1 MIISLFVIIALIWL
15 IFASI
20 CDIKTREIPDWLNY
34 SLIAIGLGLR
44 FIFSFS
50 EGFNLFLYGLLGVGI
65 SFLFGSAMYYG
76 RQWGGGDVKLLMGMG
91 AMFGSNLGFDVDIPF
106 FLALVINIFIS
117 GAVTGI
123 LYAAVLAIIH
133 RKEFVKEFKK
143 LDFKIIYFSLGFV
156 TILMILGL
164 FMDLLLITLFFSV
177 STLFFTSLYLLMS
190 AVEKSCMYKFVN
202 INKLT
207 EGDLLVRDILHKGKI
222 IVSYKKPG
230 LEKKDIET
238 LKKLKF
244 KIILIKEGIPFAPN
258 FLIGF
263 LILIFYGSLLSF
275 LW

>member
-1 MIISLFVIIALIWL
+1 MIIYLFIVIALIWL
-15 IFASI
+15 IFATI

-50 EGFNLFLYGLLGVGI
+50 EGFNLFLYGLLGVGVF
-65 SFLFGSAMYYG
+65 FLFGSAMYYG

-91 AMFGSNLGFDVDIPF
+91 AMFGSNIGFDIEIPF
-106 FLALVINIFIS
+106 FLALIINIFII

-123 LYAAVLAIIH
+123 LYAVILAIIH

-143 LDFKIIYFSLGFV
+143 LDFKIIYFSIGFV
-156 TILMILGL
+156 AILMILGIS
-164 FMDLLLITLFFSV
+164 MNLLLIALFFSI

-202 INKLT
+202 VNKLT
-207 EGDLLVRDILHKGKI
+207 EGDLLVKDILHKGKV

-230 LEKKDIET
+230 LEKKDIESI
-238 LKKLKF
+238 KKLKF
-244 KIILIKEGIPFAPN
+244 KTILIKEGIPFAPN

-263 LILIFYGSLLSF
+263 IILIFYGNLLSF